1 MSILSAL
8 AKTGKMAATVTKTV
22 LPEDLRSEIKSRVGL
37 RASIGY
43 ATNNSKFG
51 DAIATGIGK
60 GYDTLKQTIKNRG
73 NGVEVTPPDT
83 DVLKDDEYTPEK
95 PHNNTEKPV
104 SQQNNTVVKDDVV
117 NASQALESGEN
128 VGGNNDDRVFR
139 KLVDIDNSIG
149 RLSHTTEKEL
159 KHTSTIIKDTVQE
172 QQKAEKTEN
181 SGKPKVRVKLKRP
194 IHSSD
199 NIQHET
205 LQKPQVKVNWKVP
218 PENDSSKSD
227 TLIPHTPPLKKK
239 ITEDIKESFETDK
252 DNARAD
258 EQFKTITKISDTLT
272 KISMQGLKVII
283 QNDEGKGGLGDTLKN
298 KLGFGSNSNKKGG
311 GRIGRA
317 KENALKRVEK
327 LKGSLRNSQNH
338 IRDTGQTMKN
348 ITKNA
353 TSRVGSMAKSGVNSA
368 KSASS
373 HAARGTANLASR
385 GVGAVGN
392 LARGSLGLAGSG
404 TAAASGGGMAGAG
417 LGAAALSALVFGGTG
432 LYSGYK
438 AVKGED
444 ASNWISNLTDKG
456 YQKITGRES
465 SMSSDIYDLYND
477 EQGNNR
483 AAKFVKDS
491 YAKVKKTIIGD
502 DTKETESESFG
513 KSFIQNKDTNLPPLL
528 EVSPSVKSPIPD
540 IMPVVNED
548 VKKEKAIIENQLNPA
563 PVVVSSPQQTRQI
576 EGGGRGGGEQAPVIA
591 RPTDSSLRRLSE
603 SFIFASLS

>member
-37 RASIGY
+37 RALIGY

-95 PHNNTEKPV
+95 PHNSTVKPV
-104 SQQNNTVVKDDVV
+104 SQQNNTIVKDDVV
-117 NASQALESGEN
+117 NASQALESGED

-159 KHTSTIIKDTVQE
+159 KHTSTIIKDTVQM
-172 QQKAEKTEN
+172 QQQAEKTEN
-181 SGKPKVRVKLKRP
+181 SGKPKVRVKLKHP
-194 IHSSD
+194 IYSSD

-272 KISMQGLKVII
+272 KISRQGLKVII
-283 QNDEGKGGLGDTLKN
+283 QNDEGKGGLVDTLKN
-298 KLGFGSNSNKKGG
+298 KLGFGGDSNKKSG

-327 LKGSLRNSQNH
+327 LKGSLRNSQNR
-338 IRDTGQTMKN
+338 IRATGQTMKN

-353 TSRVGSMAKSGVNSA
+353 TSRVGGMAKSGVNSA

-417 LGAAALSALVFGGTG
+417 LGAAALAALVFGGTG
-432 LYSGYK
+432 LYAGYK

-465 SMSSDIYDLYND
+465 SMGSDIYDLYND

-513 KSFIQNKDTNLPPLL
+513 KSFIQNKDTNPPPLL

-548 VKKEKAIIENQLNPA
+548 VKKEKAIIENQLNPV
-563 PVVVSSPQQTRQI
+563 PVVVSSPQQTRHI

-603 SFIFASLS
+603 SFIFASLA